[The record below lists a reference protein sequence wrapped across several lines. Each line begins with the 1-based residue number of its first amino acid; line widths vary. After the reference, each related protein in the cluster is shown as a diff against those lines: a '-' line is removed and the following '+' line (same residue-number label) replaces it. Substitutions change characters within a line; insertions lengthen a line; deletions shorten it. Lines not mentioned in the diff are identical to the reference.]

1 MKRFR
6 TRTTAAAV
14 TALLL
19 AAAAP
24 ASAATYTHDRQNAC
38 RQVKEK
44 DGCRP
49 GIVVKH
55 WHKGRSTARGV
66 GWVYASMETRG
77 RAAKARWLYQ
87 RPGGRMTAATGW
99 KTATRPGSE
108 TSFVETSWGRDG
120 RTGPQYPV
128 GTKICVQFRD
138 LGQPLCVRLR

>member
-1 MKRFR
+1 MKRFL
-6 TRTTAAAV
+6 TRTTAAAA

-19 AAAAP
+19 FATAP

-38 RQVKEK
+38 RQVKGK

-55 WHKGRSTARGV
+55 WHKGRSTDRGV

-77 RAAKARWLYQ
+77 RAAQARWLYQ

-99 KTATRPGSE
+99 KTAKRPDS
-108 TSFVETSWGRDG
+108 TVSFVETGWGRDG

-128 GTKICVQFRD
+128 GTRICIEFRS